1 MNRIRLLLATLQIEV
16 NHILIEFF
24 CNLSHFEFLFCN
36 LQSYEFLKNN
46 SFIPLQN

>member
-24 CNLSHFEFLFCN
+24 AIYHILN
-36 LQSYEFLKNN
+36 SYFVIYSLMN
-46 SFIPLQN
+46 F